1 MAIIEI
7 QLNSLPQ
14 LFDSLDPAP
23 FHDRALDREAEAWLR
38 ESVDEVPSRE
48 PLELVVRARHEALAA
63 QQMRVL
69 LEEVAVRLR
78 PGLGQVL
85 LASCGL
91 TVLVVLGFGHG
102 LQLAQAIALLLVPLA
117 AVRLMNLRAARRVA
131 AILPGET
138 EPVVRMLLAHH
149 TLVQFFGFAM
159 IGATALYGMLRVL
172 RAHYLGS

>member
-1 MAIIEI
+1 MFTTIFALIDTRSFSNIWYWI
-7 QLNSLPQ
+7 AVAGIWSL
-14 LFDSLDPAP
+14 
-23 FHDRALDREAEAWLR
+23 
-38 ESVDEVPSRE
+38 VSRRVLGV